1 MNRNPHRSATRH
13 PRLRSNCSQ
22 AVLLLAALAL
32 LSVSAAA
39 HPGAGLAV
47 DRAGQIYF
55 VDTGSGLWRVDK
67 AGKLSHLS
75 RTLFHW
81 LALDEDDCFANT
93 QFQSGALGE
102 IIKVGA
108 NPTVLL
114 SSDYPIAIGKD
125 GNLYYPSGAA
135 GNLRLMKM
143 NPSGVSS
150 VVIAFPATVTGR
162 PLPHIGGI
170 VGASDGSL
178 FYTEDGAVRKID
190 AQGRISTVIAVRAP
204 ASPPSIPGMSEHPYL
219 RGLAVNDRSVIYVA
233 DTGDASVLRIASGG
247 KDSTMIFRTQ
257 SPWAPTAVAL
267 SGNNVYVL
275 EFLHTANDVRRE
287 WLPRLRKI
295 AANGTSSLIVT
306 LDQMPGA
313 R

>member
-1 MNRNPHRSATRH
+1 MG
-13 PRLRSNCSQ
+13 
-22 AVLLLAALAL
+22 LLAA
-32 LSVSAAA
+32 SATG
-39 HPGAGLAV
+39 HPGAGISV

-55 VDTGSGLWRVDK
+55 LDTGSGLWKLDK
-67 AGKLSHLS
+67 AGKLTHLS

-81 LALDEDDCFANT
+81 LAIDEDDCFANT

-143 NPSGVSS
+143 SPAGVSS
-150 VVIAFPATVTGR
+150 VVLAFPATASGR

-170 VGASDGSL
+170 IGAPDGSL
-178 FYTEDGAVRKID
+178 LYTEDGAVRKID
-190 AQGRISTVIAVRAP
+190 SQGRISIMAAVRAP

-219 RGLAVNDRSVIYVA
+219 RGLAVTDRGVIYVA
-233 DTGDASVLRIASGG
+233 NTGDAGLLKITSDG
-247 KDSTMIFRTQ
+247 KAVTTILRTQ
-257 SPWAPTAVAL
+257 SPWSPTSVAVF
-267 SGNNVYVL
+267 GNDVYVL
-275 EFLHTANDVRRE
+275 EFLHTASDVRRD
-287 WLPRLRKI
+287 WSPRIRKI
-295 AANGTSSLIVT
+295 APNGTSSLIVT